1 MWKWLEDKLGITQL
15 KADNEELGR
24 KVQSYKESN
33 RHTTD
38 RVEKI
43 YGMVREVTTV
53 SSDIQ
58 YKHNQGST
66 IFVAGRYRDNDYV
79 RLFNIQHKDMNY
91 LIDTLKSME
100 DSMGRGY
107 YDAPLNMDITAWID
121 RK

>member
-15 KADNEELGR
+15 KADNEELSR

-33 RHTTD
+33 RHTTN

-43 YGMVREVTTV
+43 YGMVREVTTI

-58 YKHNQGST
+58 YKHTKGST

-121 RK
+121 R